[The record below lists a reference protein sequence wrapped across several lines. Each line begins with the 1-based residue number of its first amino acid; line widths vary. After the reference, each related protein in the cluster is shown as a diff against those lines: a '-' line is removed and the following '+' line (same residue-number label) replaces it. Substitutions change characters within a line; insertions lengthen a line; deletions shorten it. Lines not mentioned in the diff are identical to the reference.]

1 MSPAALVEPPVSEC
15 VLSSKYVLIFVSKQ
29 DISQFEAEKSRYT
42 FAYHHNVVLLGSDPE
57 E

>member
-29 DISQFEAEKSRYT
+29 DISQFEAKKYT

>member
-1 MSPAALVEPPVSEC
+1 MSPAALVELPVSEC

-29 DISQFEAEKSRYT
+29 DISQFEAEKYT